1 MIERLT
7 KVKFSN
13 LDKIIFPKID
23 VTKAQLIQYYIQVA
37 PMMLPFLK
45 DRPLVLTRYPDGVDC
60 EGFFMK
66 DAPSG
71 TPDWVKKVRFYS
83 ESAKRSL
90 DYILCNDLD
99 TLIWLANLAAIEIH
113 VPMSRAD
120 DRETPDFAFFD
131 IDPEPPAIFDDAISV
146 ALLLKEKLDTLGLR
160 SYIKTS
166 GKKGFHVL
174 IPVIRGYTFKSVRA
188 FVHAVGGY
196 LAKESDIIVSEF
208 VDTKTPNRIFIDY
221 TQNSHGRTMACPY
234 SLRATVDATVSVP
247 LDWADLKK
255 KIKPSRYTI
264 QNVPSLNEDP
274 WKDIFLNP
282 QKLEAK

>member
-13 LDKIIFPKID
+13 FDKIIFPKID

-131 IDPEPPAIFDDAISV
+131 IAIIDICDFKFSSAGRLQS
-146 ALLLKEKLDTLGLR
+146 LDNFEYFR
-160 SYIKTS
+160 
-166 GKKGFHVL
+166 
-174 IPVIRGYTFKSVRA
+174 VIHINAG
-188 FVHAVGGY
+188 
-196 LAKESDIIVSEF
+196 D
-208 VDTKTPNRIFIDY
+208 RI
-221 TQNSHGRTMACPY
+221 
-234 SLRATVDATVSVP
+234 L
-247 LDWADLKK
+247 
-255 KIKPSRYTI
+255 
-264 QNVPSLNEDP
+264 
-274 WKDIFLNP
+274 
-282 QKLEAK
+282 